1 MKPRSEWLS
10 AALPNIVL
18 YLSLASKKVNS
29 ATIACDSELTQL
41 LKPVIRLSVFQALI
55 GRMGIELLVLQV
67 LLKLGDSLGPLA
79 GHVVEVICEDAASV
93 FLSI

>member
-29 ATIACDSELTQL
+29 ATIACDSELAQL
-41 LKPVIRLSVFQALI
+41 LKPVIRLSVFQALL
-55 GRMGIELLVLQV
+55 GRLGIELLVLQV

-79 GHVVEVICEDAASV
+79 GRVVEVIWEDAASV